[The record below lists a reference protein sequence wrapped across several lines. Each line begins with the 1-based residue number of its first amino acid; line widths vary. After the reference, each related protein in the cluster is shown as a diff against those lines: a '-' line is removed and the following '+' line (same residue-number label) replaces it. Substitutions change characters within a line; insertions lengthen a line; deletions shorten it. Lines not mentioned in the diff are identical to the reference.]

1 MRIKARL
8 TLLII
13 AVFLALILFFADRHI
28 SEGQSA
34 RFYLTWS
41 VDCAKGEAVTI
52 FPKYDS
58 AFKWKDPYSG
68 VVEKIVP
75 LGFSCKTSNAVVTK
89 KCNGWISTRASTSAP
104 MEKTRAI
111 CYAVP

>member
-8 TLLII
+8 TLFII
-13 AVFLALILFFADRHI
+13 AIFLALILFFGERHI
-28 SEGQSA
+28 SEVQSA
-34 RFYLTWS
+34 RFYLTWT
-41 VDCAKGEAVTI
+41 VDCAKGEPVNI

-58 AFKWKDPYSG
+58 AFNWKDPYSG

-75 LGFSCKTSNAVVTK
+75 LGFSCKASSGVVTK

-104 MEKTRAI
+104 MEKTHAT